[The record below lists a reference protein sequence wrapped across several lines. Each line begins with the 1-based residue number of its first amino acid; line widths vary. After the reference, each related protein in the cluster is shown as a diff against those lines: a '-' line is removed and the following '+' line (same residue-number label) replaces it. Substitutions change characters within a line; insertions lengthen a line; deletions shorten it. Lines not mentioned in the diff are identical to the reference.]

1 MFVFVSLN
9 VKHVPVA
16 VPVQFQETTVTVE
29 EGERDNL
36 MVTLT
41 ALADHD
47 YDFVVF
53 VTIMDGTAKRMHFTQ
68 CGVLC
73 SVHTCFTPYHILGG
87 SDYEADEVIPI
98 TFHAGQNNVNFSIR
112 IIDNDIAE
120 CPEQINL
127 LLEVPDNATEMGVVA
142 KEAYTAVINIT
153 DTWDGTKLHTCNYVH
168 ICMFGVSYSHFVI
181 LSFELDG
188 IPCPVN
194 FLCA

>member
-53 VTIMDGTAKRMHFTQ
+53 VMIMDGTAERMHFTQ
-68 CGVLC
+68 CDFLC
-73 SVHTCFTPYHILGG
+73 SVHRCFTPYHILGG
-87 SDYEADEVIPI
+87 SDYEADEVIPV
-98 TFHAGQNNVNFSIR
+98 TFHARQNSVKFSIR
-112 IIDNDIAE
+112 IINNDIAE
-120 CPEQINL
+120 CPEQIIL
-127 LLEVPDNATEMGVVA
+127 LLEVPDNATEMGVVT
-142 KEAYTAVINIT
+142 KEDYTAVINIT
-153 DTWDGTKLHTCNYVH
+153 DSWDGMNLHTWNYVYV
-168 ICMFGVSYSHFVI
+168 CS
-181 LSFELDG
+181 L
-188 IPCPVN
+188 
-194 FLCA
+194 